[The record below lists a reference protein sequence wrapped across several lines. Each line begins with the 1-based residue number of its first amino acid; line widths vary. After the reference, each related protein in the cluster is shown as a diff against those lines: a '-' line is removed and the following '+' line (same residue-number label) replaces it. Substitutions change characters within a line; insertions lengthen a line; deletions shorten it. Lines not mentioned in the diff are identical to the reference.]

1 MVRPSTETML
11 KRPYVR
17 AVTALA
23 LLLLLPGGIG
33 SAAGQQQSPY
43 QVKITG
49 QCAVGSSIREINADG
64 TVVCQNVGTD
74 TVAMKQGESGPFPI
88 NAAAGW
94 VTVGSPLSVD
104 PGSYVVSAAVNL
116 VNQSASPSQI
126 ACLIGP
132 DTVFGFTQHMRTTL
146 PSITASGGAGHIT
159 LATAGSLPA
168 GGTISIGCVND
179 TPGGVAHAENV
190 TLVITKVQSVSGF

>member
-1 MVRPSTETML
+1 MVRTSTETML
-11 KRPYVR
+11 KRPDAR
-17 AVTALA
+17 AITALS
-23 LLLLLPGGIG
+23 LLLLLHGGTG

-43 QVKITG
+43 QLKVTG
-49 QCAVGSSIREINADG
+49 ECAVGSSIRQINPDG
-64 TVVCQNVGTD
+64 TVVCQNAGND

-94 VTVGSPLSVD
+94 VTVGSPVSVD

-116 VNQSASPSQI
+116 VNQSASSSQI

-146 PSITASGGAGHIT
+146 PSNTAPGGAGHIT
-159 LATAGSLPA
+159 LATAGSLSA
-168 GGTISIGCVND
+168 RGTISVACVND